1 MGNVLSKKFVRINKV
16 NIAILLFLVS
26 FTVIHITKPQFIYN
40 KEGGFRPFGVG
51 YRHKTVIP
59 IWLIAIILAI
69 FSYLLVLYYLLFC

>member
-40 KEGGFRPFGVG
+40 SEGGFRPFGVG
-51 YRHKTVIP
+51 YRHKTVVP
-59 IWLIAIILAI
+59 IWLIAIIQAI
-69 FSYLLVLYYLLFC
+69 LSYLLVLYYLLFC